1 MKLVKIIAVL
11 AVIASLSSCS
21 LRKVEPQTPS
31 ETENIP
37 QPTQEVQQPEPV
49 KTVCIGS
56 AEFEAD
62 VGNITLES
70 GLYGFEDLM
79 EGIAQFDSLAV
90 VSLPHISLT
99 FEQLDTLWQTYP
111 AIDFEYTVDL
121 YGKEYAH
128 NIEELDLSGLVP
140 EQIDEA
146 VQKLRMFPELRNVE
160 LMDKSGVCQLSVND
174 VRMLNAGVP
183 GADFH
188 YVFELFG
195 KTVSTTDERIEFVD
209 QKIGNDGEET
219 IRAALDIMCDG
230 TYVKFDDC
238 GIDSE
243 IMALIRSDY
252 PNMTVVWRVHC
263 GYFSLL
269 TDEETVRAI
278 FDLND
283 KNCHELKYCTEVKY
297 MDIGHND
304 KLTDISFIA
313 YMPKLEIL
321 ILSGSPFTDMTP
333 FANCPNL
340 EWFEIVWCGH
350 VTDISPLANCPNL
363 KYVNISYTKVTDLS
377 CLADKPLERFVYY
390 TPKVNVEQ
398 QAEFN
403 ELHPDCWVSFG
414 GKNPYMKGW
423 RYDDDAGGMPCEMY
437 SKVREVFRYDENFY
451 NHKGA

>member
-1 MKLVKIIAVL
+1 MKLFKIIA
-11 AVIASLSSCS
+11 AVAAVVCLSSCS
-21 LRKVEPQTPS
+21 LRTVETPAPEKTES
-31 ETENIP
+31 TPAPIVET
-37 QPTQEVQQPEPV
+37 TPEPV
-49 KTVCIGS
+49 KTVSFGA

-62 VGNITLES
+62 ETAITLER
-70 GLYGFEDLM
+70 GQYTFDELM
-79 EGIAQFDSLAV
+79 TKLSEFDALEK
-90 VSLPHISLT
+90 VSLPLISLT
-99 FEQLDTLWQTYP
+99 FEQLDMLWQTYP
-111 AIDFEYTVDL
+111 AVDFEYTVEL
-121 YGKEYAH
+121 YGVEYAH
-128 NIEELDLSGLVP
+128 NIEQLDLSGLIP
-140 EQIDEA
+140 DQIDEA
-146 VQKLRMFPELRNVE
+146 VQKLRMFPELRMVE
-160 LMDKSGVCQLSVND
+160 LMDKSGISELSVSD

-183 GADFH
+183 TADFH

-195 KTVSTTDERIEFVD
+195 KTVCTTDERIEFVD
-209 QKIGNDGEET
+209 QEIGNEGEEA

-230 TYVKFDDC
+230 TYAKFDDC

-252 PNMTVVWRVHC
+252 PNHTVVWRVHA

-269 TDEETVRAI
+269 TDEETIRAI

-304 KLTDISFIA
+304 QLTDISFIS
-313 YMPKLEIL
+313 YMTKLEIL

-350 VTDISPLANCPNL
+350 VTDISPLANCTNL

-377 CLADKPLERFVYY
+377 SLADKPLERFVYY
-390 TPKVNVEQ
+390 SPKLTSDQ

-403 ELHPDCWVSFG
+403 EWHPDCWVSFT
-414 GKNPYMKGW
+414 GKNPYMAGW
-423 RYDDDAGGMPCEMY
+423 RYDDDAGGKPCEMY